1 MSSNK
6 RCHDMP
12 SDDLTSIRPWQ
23 TNATERWQPQ
33 EHQIRTRTSLLSKAI
48 ALSNNRG
55 RMTPILVTSGT
66 WVVATRMQNR
76 CVKCQHPAHHMWVVV
91 NDALLAWVVHAS
103 VPLATR
109 LEVSDAGP
117 NAGSKEA
124 YSYDWMMSSHD
135 EHDTNKSGTSH
146 HEQNQEQVMN
156 MSGTSHD
163 EKTNV
168 MNMWQ
173 IGHRKQNQAINMSG
187 TKSLWTNQEQVMNMS
202 WRSQEK
208 GMNKS
213 SSVIEQFVNKSST
226 SREFLIEIIMNKS
239 WMSYMNKS
247 RVSHEQVI
255 NQSWTNHESNKS
267 WTCHD
272 QIHELSYPMG
282 KSITEQGTRRNMRWF
297 DNQGRNHEQVTSR
310 CSSWGNSSHSRW

>member
-33 EHQIRTRTSLLSKAI
+33 EHQTRTRTSLLSKAI

-124 YSYDWMMSSHD
+124 YSYDWLMSSHD

-187 TKSLWTNQEQVMNMS
+187 TSHYEQI
-202 WRSQEK
+202 K
-208 GMNKS
+208 
-213 SSVIEQFVNKSST
+213 
-226 SREFLIEIIMNKS
+226 NKS
-239 WMSYMNKS
+239 WTCQ
-247 RVSHEQVI
+247 RHEQVIIISHWTIREQVI
-255 NQSWTNHESNKS
+255 NQSWILNWNNHEQVM
-267 WTCHD
+267 D
-272 QIHELSYPMG
+272 VL
-282 KSITEQGTRRNMRWF
+282 
-297 DNQGRNHEQVTSR
+297 HEQVTSK
-310 CSSWGNSSHSRW
+310 SWTSYQPVMNQPWIQQVMSMPWSDSRTIISHGQIHHWTRNKKKHEMIWQPRKEPWTSNVTW